1 MVVAKRKKEEG
12 NGRSKEEMGM
22 ATFLGG
28 TTIIFW
34 ADIWL
39 LRKTR
44 KTGHRA
50 DVDGLSR
57 SEWEGNFII
66 KAELEIRT
74 RLGGTSTGSD
84 GLRTTRNVDGVGKH
98 SKEKRTRRGRGG

>member
-1 MVVAKRKKEEG
+1 MGADVEIDEFGVAAVKIAVSWVVVRRGKEEG
-12 NGRSKEEMGM
+12 NGSGEEEMGM

-28 TTIIFW
+28 TRFIFW

-57 SEWEGNFII
+57 REWQ
-66 KAELEIRT
+66 
-74 RLGGTSTGSD
+74 
-84 GLRTTRNVDGVGKH
+84 GKFYY
-98 SKEKRTRRGRGG
+98 